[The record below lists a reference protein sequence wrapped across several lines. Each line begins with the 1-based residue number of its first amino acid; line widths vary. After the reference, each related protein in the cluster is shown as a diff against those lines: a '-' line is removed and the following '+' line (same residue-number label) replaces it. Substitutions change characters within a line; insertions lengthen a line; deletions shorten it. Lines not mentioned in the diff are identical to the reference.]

1 VSIRPED
8 QPYDAGSRAE
18 AVAADVHHHHH
29 PDDGNA
35 PVVRGRLGR
44 GVVVAALVATA
55 VTVAGVVLLAIA
67 VGKA

>member
-1 VSIRPED
+1 MTGAE
-8 QPYDAGSRAE
+8 PYDAGSRAE

-44 GVVVAALVATA
+44 GAVLTALLTTA
-55 VTVAGVVLLAIA
+55 VTVVGVVLLAIA